1 MTSRK
6 CIDYKI
12 DKYDER
18 SREKNVEGRT
28 AQRIQ
33 WMKDGF

>member
-18 SREKNVEGRT
+18 SREKKGERRR
-28 AQRIQ
+28 AQRIR
-33 WMKDGF
+33 WIKDEF